1 MKIAIAVGLVL
12 AGSALSACTTTTG
25 PKALNELGV
34 FEALEARPTTKRE
47 VYAAFGQPHEVTRAG
62 PGQTVWRYVMVTA
75 RTNPSGFIPYVGLV
89 TGGKDLS
96 VTKAQFVFDHD
107 DRLKTSRRQQQVQY
121 LNQWV
126 QLADALTPSARAA
139 DVSAEMKAYGLAFDR
154 KAARKAASWVDA
166 LD

>member
-25 PKALNELGV
+25 PKALNDPGAFQA
-34 FEALEARPTTKRE
+34 FEVHPPTKRE
-47 VYAAFGQPHEVTRAG
+47 VHAAFGQPHEVTRSG
-62 PGQTVWRYVMVTA
+62 PDRTVWLYVQITA

-96 VTKAQFVFDHD
+96 VTKAEFVFDRD
-107 DRLKTSRRQQQVQY
+107 DRLTTSRRLQQEKY

-126 QLADALTPSARAA
+126 QLADTLTPRARSA
-139 DVSAEMKAYGLAFDR
+139 DVATEMKAYGLAFDR
-154 KAARKAASWVDA
+154 KAARKAASWADA
-166 LD
+166 VN